1 MNMGLNCTM
10 KGFQVIALSAVLALF
25 GCVGAQSIEDPTKE
39 ANLAKTPIGLH
50 VQKIGTQMGMTHS
63 DITVR
68 NNSGQFI
75 NMLYVEVLVYDGEN
89 RVGMTNHIFSSVNV
103 GETMVTRNPI
113 NSSGRPWDSWRH
125 TYKIQ

>member
-1 MNMGLNCTM
+1 MNIGRNYTM
-10 KGFQVIALSAVLALF
+10 KGFQVVALSAVLALF
-25 GCVGAQSIEDPTKE
+25 GYVGAQSIEDPIKE
-39 ANLAKTPIGLH
+39 ANLAKTAIGLH
-50 VQKIGTQMGMTHS
+50 VQKIRTQMGMTYS

-68 NNSGQFI
+68 NNSGEFI
-75 NMLYVEVLVYDGEN
+75 EKLYVEVLVYDGET